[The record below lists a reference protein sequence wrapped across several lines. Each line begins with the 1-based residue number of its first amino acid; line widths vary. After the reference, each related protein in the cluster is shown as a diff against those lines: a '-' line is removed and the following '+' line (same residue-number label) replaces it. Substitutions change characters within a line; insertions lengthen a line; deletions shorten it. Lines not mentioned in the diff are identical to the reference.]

1 MMPKSGSD
9 DLAKL
14 ATGFVE
20 AVTESEVQMMRV
32 LQAEVEGLTKGAVRP
47 ETPEDAARIEAET
60 EAGFDNMPV

>member
-1 MMPKSGSD
+1 MTHGVQRHVAAI
-9 DLAKL
+9 DL
-14 ATGFVE
+14 VRE
-20 AVTESEVQMMRV
+20 AVAESEVQMMRV